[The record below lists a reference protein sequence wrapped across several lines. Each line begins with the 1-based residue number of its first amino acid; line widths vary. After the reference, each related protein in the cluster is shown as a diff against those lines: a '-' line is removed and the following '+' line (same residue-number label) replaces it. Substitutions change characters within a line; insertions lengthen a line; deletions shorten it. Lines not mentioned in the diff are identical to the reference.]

1 MTNLRRTIAST
12 AAAVAIAAGLLA
24 GFATP
29 ANAATAGFPP
39 IPFPTPGNPG
49 TPSLPPG
56 TVIRPVV
63 QLPACDN
70 AVYPNTIW
78 ATQVN
83 HPGFAYLGSSS
94 GTIGA
99 SAAPLVSIA
108 LADRHITCVW
118 GLGKNQL
125 WITFTATTSADY
137 ATLSSW
143 YTSHARYTI
152 DGGGPTQPGVA
163 ADKLYILGD
172 ASPGAVVESAFLS
185 PDGWWITAID
195 HRLDTTPYFLMDAT
209 EKFLELNP
217 TRS

>member
-1 MTNLRRTIAST
+1 MTNHFRTIAT
-12 AAAVAIAAGLLA
+12 AAVSVAIAGLLIA
-24 GFATP
+24 GIGAP
-29 ANAATAGFPP
+29 ANAATTGFPP
-39 IPFPTPGNPG
+39 YPTPGNPG

-78 ATQVN
+78 ATQMH
-83 HPGFAYLGSSS
+83 HPGFAYLGSST

-99 SAAPLVSIA
+99 TATPLVSIA

-118 GLGKNQL
+118 GVGKSQL

-152 DGGGPTQPGVA
+152 NGGGPTQPGTA
-163 ADKLYILGD
+163 ADRLYILGD
-172 ASPGAVVESAFLS
+172 ASVGAVVESAFLS

-195 HRLDTTPYFLMDAT
+195 HSLDTTPYFLMDAT
-209 EKFLELNP
+209 QKFLELNP